1 MALTT
6 LDKINLKGLLKKI
19 HMSKINYV
27 ILYSNCSKNIFIDS
41 DLIEFFV
48 CEIEKRFLDN
58 PNVIDKNICKYVS
71 CISAIIVHN
80 FENEKNL
87 SESIL
92 NKAHTALNLCAENIE
107 YCSGDEKSYLLCV
120 MNTLNS
126 KLIDYSML
134 DRSLFE
140 KSNEEANK
148 CLKAIMDDNTSENKA
163 YKKEISSLKKALKSA
178 TDEISEKC
186 STISL
191 LESKNCELQGNIRVL
206 EEQIVTLNT
215 FIDEYR
221 SKLELVSS
229 NTSTLDE
236 VDVEALNSKI
246 ELLTKTVEM
255 KDRLVSMYVGREN
268 KDKYYKSVEERII
281 HVLCGRGYTF
291 DELYKFLR
299 NDGFSINEQELKDIL
314 IDLGKRVQI
323 TNPFN
328 ITYPLV
334 YKISSPYVKKNKSF
348 EFNVGDKDSLD
359 VLVVSDLHMNK
370 VDSLRR
376 YVINSIYEYCS
387 KIGIN
392 LILDLGDFTDYSNN
406 EDARYKGYDYSSR
419 VLERM
424 IEDFP
429 YDKNIV
435 HALLGGNHDYNLLSY
450 GVDFVDSL
458 AKARADF
465 VNLGYEHASVNFSPK
480 SKIMLHH
487 MDIKV
492 ADSFGK
498 DEYKVDDLIYK
509 IKSYYKINNLNRSDY
524 YIDLLGHFH
533 KSSLDLVNGI
543 GLVPSLFKDRVFD
556 GAWHLR
562 LYFNADKSIK
572 HIVVI
577 PLIRNDKKLVPNG
590 EINYQRLNLKK

>member
-1 MALTT
+1 M
-6 LDKINLKGLLKKI
+6 GF
-19 HMSKINYV
+19 Y
-27 ILYSNCSKNIFIDS
+27 
-41 DLIEFFV
+41 
-48 CEIEKRFLDN
+48 
-58 PNVIDKNICKYVS
+58 
-71 CISAIIVHN
+71 
-80 FENEKNL
+80 
-87 SESIL
+87 
-92 NKAHTALNLCAENIE
+92 
-107 YCSGDEKSYLLCV
+107 
-120 MNTLNS
+120 
-126 KLIDYSML
+126 
-134 DRSLFE
+134 
-140 KSNEEANK
+140 
-148 CLKAIMDDNTSENKA
+148 
-163 YKKEISSLKKALKSA
+163 
-178 TDEISEKC
+178 
-186 STISL
+186 
-191 LESKNCELQGNIRVL
+191 GNIQNSNKTAFTFDMVYSSRNLMDEMAQKDGVFLGRYVL
-206 EEQIVTLNT
+206 VDYDET
-215 FIDEYR
+215 F
-221 SKLELVSS
+221 
-229 NTSTLDE
+229 
-236 VDVEALNSKI
+236 VEA
-246 ELLTKTVEM
+246 
-255 KDRLVSMYVGREN
+255 
-268 KDKYYKSVEERII
+268 YY
-281 HVLCGRGYTF
+281 HDDWFY
-291 DELYKFLR
+291 
-299 NDGFSINEQELKDIL
+299 ND
-314 IDLGKRVQI
+314 
-323 TNPFN
+323 P
-328 ITYPLV
+328 
-334 YKISSPYVKKNKSF
+334 
-348 EFNVGDKDSLD
+348 
-359 VLVVSDLHMNK
+359 
-370 VDSLRR
+370 
-376 YVINSIYEYCS
+376 
-387 KIGIN
+387 
-392 LILDLGDFTDYSNN
+392 DFTDYSNN

-458 AKARADF
+458 AKARTDF

-498 DEYKVDDLIYK
+498 DEYKVDDLIHK